1 MIPRILLSPMRR
13 PFCVMALIFA
23 AAIFLLLLADPP
35 AQPSYESLDGSKVRV
50 TGMVSGKEFH
60 TAADGTVT
68 LLVSLRQ
75 VQWADEVRDSETE
88 TRPKTGQIRESE
100 GDSPADNRPTNG
112 RQADGKPA
120 DNRPTYGRT
129 PDFSPSDSRPS
140 IPDGVLLSLDTDP
153 AALYRDDDRIPVGAL
168 AEVSGT
174 LRSFQEAT
182 NPGEFDSRLYY
193 QTLKLNFRLNHGTV
207 HRISGSRHPLQ
218 NALHRTKRRLAAVL
232 DACLATEDAAVLKA
246 MLLGE
251 KGFLSAELKAL
262 YRESGIIHILAISGL
277 HVTLLGMGFF
287 RVLRRLRMP
296 LLPACALAAAFML
309 LYGGMTGIR
318 GSGVR
323 AICMFLVHLGAK
335 LLRRTY
341 DLLTAAA
348 LAAILLLIDQPLYL
362 WNSGFLFSFGAVLGI
377 GILMPLF
384 RSPFLKALA
393 IPVWTMPVY
402 LWFYGT
408 FPLYSLLLNLA
419 VIPLMSVVMTAGIVV
434 TAAGGLW
441 PAAGRAAGIPCHV
454 LLYFYRAACE
464 LTAGLPGHRLILGR
478 PYPWEIILFYGLLAG
493 ATIFALRVDRLEEPE
508 SDEEKIRRTVSWRN
522 RRKAVL
528 EMGKGL
534 FLAAAVLV
542 LCWRN
547 HRGLELH
554 FLDVGQG
561 DGIYLQADG
570 TSILI
575 DGGSSSK
582 ASLGQYQ
589 LEPFLLEEGA
599 GHLDL
604 AVLTHDDSDHANGL
618 IWLLEKGYDIRMVG
632 MADFGETPEERRGE
646 NERRILELCRARHI
660 PVIYLREGSVIQ
672 PGRREN
678 GIRQNQSRQD
688 QSRQNRS
695 RQNRS
700 RPQLTITCVHPS
712 PEHLHPDDI
721 NQDSISLFVTYD
733 RFSAMLTGD
742 LEEDGEEKCL
752 RYLQQNGLPESSV
765 TVLKAGHHGSRYA
778 TSAAWLRHLRPQFSV
793 ISCGRKN
800 RYGHPAAETLSRIRD
815 AGAEI
820 LDTRYTGEIAF
831 YTDGRSVRVRTFLGN

>member
-1 MIPRILLSPMRR
+1 
-13 PFCVMALIFA
+13 MALIFA
-23 AAIFLLLLADPP
+23 AAVFLLLLADPP
-35 AQPSYESLDGSKVRV
+35 AQPSYENLDGREVRV

-75 VQWADEVRDSETE
+75 VQWADEVSGSETE
-88 TRPKTGQIRESE
+88 ISPKAGQSPEPEGIRPAGIR
-100 GDSPADNRPTNG
+100 
-112 RQADGKPA
+112 
-120 DNRPTYGRT
+120 
-129 PDFSPSDSRPS
+129 PSDSRPS

-174 LRSFQEAT
+174 LRTFQEAT

-207 HRISGSRHPLQ
+207 HRISGSRHPFR
-218 NALHRTKRRLAAVL
+218 NALYRTKRRLAAVL
-232 DACLATEDAAVLKA
+232 DACLTTEEAAVLKA

-287 RVLRRLRMP
+287 RLLRRLRMP
-296 LLPACALAAAFML
+296 MFPACALAAVFML

-348 LAAILLLIDQPLYL
+348 LAAVLLLIDQPLYL

-377 GILMPLF
+377 GILMPVF

-393 IPVWTMPVY
+393 VPVWTMPVY

-419 VIPLMSVVMTAGIVV
+419 VIPLMPVIMTAGIAVAV
-434 TAAGGLW
+434 AGSLW

-464 LTAGLPGHRLILGR
+464 LTAGLPGHRLIPGR
-478 PYPWEIILFYGLLAG
+478 PYPWEIVLFYGLLAG
-493 ATIFALRVDRLEEPE
+493 AAMFALQADRWEEPE

-522 RRKAVL
+522 QRKAML
-528 EMGKGL
+528 EAGKGL

-542 LCWRN
+542 LCWRDR
-547 HRGLELH
+547 RGLQLH

-561 DGIYLQADG
+561 DGIFLQADG

-618 IWLLEKGYDIRMVG
+618 LWLLEEGYDIRMVG
-632 MADFGETPEERRGE
+632 LADFGETPEEKRGE
-646 NERRILELCRARHI
+646 NEQRILEICRTRHI

-672 PGRREN
+672 PERRIK
-678 GIRQNQSRQD
+678 G
-688 QSRQNRS
+688 NRLS
-695 RQNRS
+695 GS
-700 RPQLTITCVHPS
+700 RPQFSLTCVHPA

-721 NQDSISLFVTYD
+721 NQDSVSLLVTYG

-742 LEEDGEEKCL
+742 LEEDGEEECL
-752 RYLQQNGLPESSV
+752 RYLQRNGLPEDSI

-778 TSAAWLRHLRPQFSV
+778 SSAAWLKHLRPRFSV
-793 ISCGRKN
+793 ISCGRNN
-800 RYGHPAAETLSRIRD
+800 RYGHPAAETLDRIRD
-815 AGAEI
+815 AGSEI
-820 LDTRYTGEIAF
+820 LDTRNTGEITF
-831 YTDGRSVRVRTFLGN
+831 CTDGRSVRVRKFLEN

>member
-1 MIPRILLSPMRR
+1 M
-13 PFCVMALIFA
+13 
-23 AAIFLLLLADPP
+23 
-35 AQPSYESLDGSKVRV
+35 
-50 TGMVSGKEFH
+50 TGMVSSKEFH
-60 TAADGTVT
+60 TASDGTVT
-68 LLVSLRQ
+68 LLVILRK
-75 VQWADEVRDSETE
+75 VQWADEAGGPETE
-88 TRPKTGQIRESE
+88 ISPETGQSREAEDIRPPDPDN
-100 GDSPADNRPTNG
+100 GPADNG
-112 RQADGKPA
+112 PA
-120 DNRPTYGRT
+120 DIT
-129 PDFSPSDSRPS
+129 PPDSRPAES
-140 IPDGVLLSLDTDP
+140 GTADSRPAIPDGILLSLDTDP
-153 AALYRDDDRIPVGAL
+153 AALYRDDDRIPVGAQ
-168 AEVSGT
+168 AEVSGI
-174 LRSFQEAT
+174 LRTFQEAT

-193 QTLKLNFRLNHGTV
+193 QTLKLNFRMNHGTV
-207 HRISGSRHPLQ
+207 HRISGSRHPLR
-218 NALHRTKRRLAAVL
+218 NALYRTKRRLAAVL
-232 DACLATEDAAVLKA
+232 DACLTTEDAAVLKA

-262 YRESGIIHILAISGL
+262 YQESGIIHILAISGL

-287 RVLRRLRMP
+287 RMLRHLRMP
-296 LLPACALAAAFML
+296 LLPACVLAAAFML

-348 LAAILLLIDQPLYL
+348 LAALLLLIDQPLYL

-377 GILMPLF
+377 GILMPVF

-419 VIPLMSVVMTAGIVV
+419 VIPLMSVVMTAGIIV

-454 LLYFYRAACE
+454 LLYFYRASCK

-478 PYPWEIILFYGLLAG
+478 PYPWEIVLFYGLLAG
-493 ATIFALRVDRLEEPE
+493 AAIFALRVDGMEEPE
-508 SDEEKIRRTVSWRN
+508 SDAEKIRRTVSWRN
-522 RRKAVL
+522 RRKAAL
-528 EMGKGL
+528 EMEKGL
-534 FLAAAVLV
+534 FIAAAVLV
-542 LCWRN
+542 LCWRD

-561 DGIYLQADG
+561 DGIYLRADG

-582 ASLGQYQ
+582 TSPGQYQ

-618 IWLLEKGYDIRMVG
+618 IWLLERGYDIRMVG
-632 MADFGETPEERRGE
+632 MADFGEESEKKRGE
-646 NERRILELCRARHI
+646 NEQRILELCRARHI

-678 GIRQNQSRQD
+678 GIG
-688 QSRQNRS
+688 QNRS
-695 RQNRS
+695 RQNREG
-700 RPQLTITCVHPS
+700 PQLTLTCVHPS

-721 NQDSISLFVTYD
+721 NQDSVSLLVTYD

-742 LEEDGEEKCL
+742 LEEDGEEECL
-752 RYLQQNGLPESSV
+752 RYLQQNGLPKSSI
-765 TVLKAGHHGSRYA
+765 TVLKAGHHGSRHA
-778 TSAAWLRHLRPQFSV
+778 TSDAWLRHLRPQFCV

-800 RYGHPAAETLSRIRD
+800 RYGHPAAETLDRIRD
-815 AGAEI
+815 AGSEI
-820 LDTRYTGEIAF
+820 LDTRHTGEIAF
-831 YTDGRSVRVRTFLGN
+831 YTDGRKVRVRKFLGN